1 MRSIIL
7 WDVDGTLMDFKRS
20 EHESLKK
27 ALKALGYNASEADI
41 ELYSAIND
49 SCWKRYENGEM
60 TYDDI
65 FYNRFA
71 EFFSKIGISADIK
84 KANEIYRNNLGEIFF
99 LNEHALDICLSLK
112 GKVRQYIVTNGY
124 AKTQEKK
131 ITASGLADAVDGIF
145 ISGLIGCPKP
155 EKKFFDI
162 CFEKIGNVD
171 PKRTIIIGD
180 SLSSDMKGGENAGI
194 LTCWYNPSGEKNE
207 SGVKID
213 FEIRCLDEVYEILEK
228 SGLNTK

>member
-1 MRSIIL
+1 MSSLIL

-20 EHESLKK
+20 EHESLKE
-27 ALKALGYNASEADI
+27 ALKAFGYNASEADI
-41 ELYSAIND
+41 SLYSAIND
-49 SCWKRYENGEM
+49 SCWKRYEKGEM

-71 EFFSKIGISADIK
+71 EFFSKIGFSADISK
-84 KANEIYRNNLGEIFF
+84 VNEIYRKNLGEIFF

-112 GKVRQYIVTNGY
+112 GKIRQYIVTNGY

-145 ISGLIGCPKP
+145 VSGLIGYPKP

-162 CFEKIGNVD
+162 CFEKIGEVD
-171 PKRTIIIGD
+171 IKKTIIVGD

-194 LTCWYNPSGEKNE
+194 LTCWYNPLRQKNK
-207 SGVKID
+207 GKVKID
-213 FEIRCLDEVYEILEK
+213 FEISRLDEIYEVLDK
-228 SGLNTK
+228 AGLK

>member
-1 MRSIIL
+1 MSSLIL

-27 ALKALGYNASEADI
+27 ALKTFGYNASEADI
-41 ELYSAIND
+41 SLYSAIND
-49 SCWKRYENGEM
+49 SCWKRYEKGEM

-71 EFFSKIGISADIK
+71 EFFSKIGFWEDISK
-84 KANEIYRNNLGEIFF
+84 VNEIYRNNLGEIFF

-112 GKVRQYIVTNGY
+112 GKIRQYIVTNGY

-145 ISGLIGCPKP
+145 VSGLIGCPKP

-171 PKRTIIIGD
+171 IKNTIIVGD
-180 SLSSDMKGGENAGI
+180 SLSSDIKGGENAGI
-194 LTCWYNPSGEKNE
+194 LTCWYNPLRQENNV
-207 SGVKID
+207 GVKID
-213 FEIRCLDEVYEILEK
+213 FEISRLDEIYEVLDK
-228 SGLNTK
+228 AGLK